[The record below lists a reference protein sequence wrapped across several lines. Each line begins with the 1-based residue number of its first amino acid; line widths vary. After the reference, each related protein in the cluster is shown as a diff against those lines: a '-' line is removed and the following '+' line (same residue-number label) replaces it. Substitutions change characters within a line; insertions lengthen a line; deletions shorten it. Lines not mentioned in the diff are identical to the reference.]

1 MRQQWGV
8 LKEPLK
14 PADAKRRII
23 VVMKV
28 GVLRF
33 SKPHALDEMAKDN
46 VVEVDVVNTLRGGI
60 CRPAELINGSYRY
73 RFETMTFA
81 AVIAFRSELEAI
93 VVTAW
98 RFKKKR

>member
-1 MRQQWGV
+1 M
-8 LKEPLK
+8 LKEPFK
-14 PADAKRRII
+14 PADAKRRIL
-23 VVMKV
+23 VVMKL

-33 SKPHALDEMAKDN
+33 SRPHALDEMAKDN
-46 VVEVDVVNTLRGGI
+46 MVEVDVVNTLRGGA
-60 CRPAELINGSYRY
+60 CRPAEFVSGSYRY

-81 AVIAFRSELEAI
+81 VVIAFRSDLEAI